1 MYVYRG
7 YMFVIQNVHDVV
19 FHQNANIENHE
30 KKWCVS
36 THSTMQML
44 YSEKKKEK
52 KVIHLEE

>member
-1 MYVYRG
+1 
-7 YMFVIQNVHDVV
+7 MFVIQNVHDVV